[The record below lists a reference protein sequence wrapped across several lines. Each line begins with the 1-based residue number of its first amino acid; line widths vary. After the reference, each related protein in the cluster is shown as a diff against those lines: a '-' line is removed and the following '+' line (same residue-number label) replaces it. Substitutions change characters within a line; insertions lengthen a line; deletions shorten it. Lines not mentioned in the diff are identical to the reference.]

1 MSRLGIL
8 GALLMLLGMSAQ
20 NADAQE
26 PSPDSKHGPPCRG
39 IAGKPTWA
47 VKVMGPHVVRFV
59 IDAAAVDTCTEY
71 SNLEFVASL
80 FDGTGRLLETK
91 RFSAANDVIAGPSI
105 RYFEFVYTLHKIS
118 SVKGIALHCRKDKLG
133 VCPSERTREIPYYRQ
148 PCVWRRISKKGSGHT
163 VVGKISLP

>member
-47 VKVMGPHVVRFV
+47 VKVMGLHVVRFV

-105 RYFEFVYTLHKIS
+105 RYFEFVYTSTKS
-118 SVKGIALHCRKDKLG
+118 R
-133 VCPSERTREIPYYRQ
+133 P
-148 PCVWRRISKKGSGHT
+148 
-163 VVGKISLP
+163 